1 MARGETR
8 RNRRL
13 GRARFATYAAA
24 GAALLQ
30 AGGCAITAPD
40 YFTYEILS
48 LVRQLA
54 VNALTYGVL
63 G

>member
-1 MARGETR
+1 MVRGRTR
-8 RNRRL
+8 RDRRL
-13 GRARFATYAAA
+13 ESARIATLAAA

>member
-1 MARGETR
+1 MESARI
-8 RNRRL
+8 
-13 GRARFATYAAA
+13 ATLAAA